1 QFGLLE
7 MSRQR
12 LRAGVIA
19 GSTVACPHCGGQGIV
34 RSVEST
40 SLRVL
45 RGLEEEA
52 QKQRAEALTVK
63 VASDVAIY
71 TLNQKRRELSRLES
85 EYSIT
90 INFEPKPELMAGAFE
105 IDRVGHRNPEDFP
118 RPVMAPVTEP
128 VLDDEEVDAIAEEE
142 MEEEDEIIAE
152 AGAEVAPPSEDGEEQ
167 SREPRGERGDRGGR
181 RRRRGG
187 RNRNRRDRDDR
198 GPREARGDQQP
209 RGEGEQP
216 SAESN
221 GEAAPVSDELAD
233 TVEGGEQFVGDG
245 QAASSTGQNGEGG
258 RRRRRRRGRR
268 GGHRDRF
275 ENGENGHA
283 PQPQAQTN
291 GEAPP
296 PAAAPAPTAPQPPAS
311 FGSDRFGSVPD
322 EIDTTPTD
330 APRVTPNAASSPS
343 WSLSDPNEIDTT
355 PAEKPADAAPPAPAK
370 KGWWQRAFKS

>member
-1 QFGLLE
+1 
-7 MSRQR
+7 M
-12 LRAGVIA
+12 
-19 GSTVACPHCGGQGIV
+19 
-34 RSVEST
+34 
-40 SLRVL
+40 
-45 RGLEEEA
+45 
-52 QKQRAEALTVK
+52 
-63 VASDVAIY
+63 
-71 TLNQKRRELSRLES
+71 
-85 EYSIT
+85 
-90 INFEPKPELMAGAFE
+90 
-105 IDRVGHRNPEDFP
+105 
-118 RPVMAPVTEP
+118 
-128 VLDDEEVDAIAEEE
+128 
-142 MEEEDEIIAE
+142 
-152 AGAEVAPPSEDGEEQ
+152 
-167 SREPRGERGDRGGR
+167 
-181 RRRRGG
+181 
-187 RNRNRRDRDDR
+187 
-198 GPREARGDQQP
+198 
-209 RGEGEQP
+209 
-216 SAESN
+216 
-221 GEAAPVSDELAD
+221 SDELAD